1 MGVIRFAENLH
12 AQNREF
18 GMTFQTSSGPRRGIN
33 SAAREKKVRVAPH
46 LTLVVAS
53 LWAVFGSMPGLPA
66 AEPAGDHFAGL
77 ADEYLTNVRP
87 LIERFCLGCH
97 STALRVGELDL
108 EQFATLA
115 EVRQD
120 TRAWLKV
127 VEMLDNG
134 EMPPESAE
142 QPAPEQRKELRGWI
156 ERYLHAEA
164 LAHAGDPGP
173 VVLRRLNNA
182 EYTYTIRD
190 LTGVDDLNPA
200 REFPGDSAAG
210 EGFTNTGNA
219 LVMSPAL
226 LRKYLDAGKGIARHA
241 VLLPAGFRFSP
252 QATRRDWTD
261 ESLAQIRALYRQFA
275 DTEDLGVGS
284 AVGNIK
290 VHGDTRMGLAGR
302 LPLEKYFAATLAERD
317 ALTTGGKT
325 IEAVARE
332 HGLSA
337 KYLSTLWSALS
348 GSAPSLLLDDLRS
361 RWRQAKPADAA
372 TLAADVAAW
381 QRGLWTFGPVGLI
394 GRKGGPS
401 RWMEAVN
408 PLLSEQEIRFPIADD
423 FCDEEEVVLSLVVT
437 DAGDGNDHDFVV
449 WQAPRLVAPGRADI
463 YLRDIRGLYWDAGR
477 VQPSNAAVGQA
488 QWGLDP
494 AMFGK
499 HPKGHTI
506 GAASLFVPVPSVV
519 KIRLPGYLAA
529 GRELVTTAALD
540 KEMGREGSVQVDV
553 VAGTPTPT
561 SGLVPSE
568 ATVTFSKVTQV
579 FSDHRDIS
587 FKRAFLSAE
596 NSTAW
601 RRIESGFD
609 KYRRLFP
616 AALCFNQIV
625 PIDEVLTLRLFYRED
640 DHLARLMLDDEQRA
654 YLDRLWEELHY
665 VSRSALLQVTGLE
678 LLLEA
683 FEGNG
688 IEDRSQHEAVMPLR
702 APIYERAA
710 AFSKELIADEPAQV
724 DAVVDFAAQAYRRPL
739 TDVEADEL
747 RGLYRRLREQEIPHD
762 EAFRLTLARIFV
774 APAFLYRLENA
785 AAGTSSAAVSDWEL
799 ASRLSY
805 FLWSSEPD
813 EELRAAAAAGA
824 LRTPDVLANQTR
836 RMLADARVRRL
847 ATEFACQW
855 LHIHD
860 FDSLAEK
867 SEKYF
872 PEFADLRSD
881 MYEESIRFFTDL
893 FQRDASLLSLLDADH
908 TFVNARLAGFYGME
922 GVEGGK
928 WRRVEGIRK
937 HGRGGILGL
946 ATTLAKQSGASRTS
960 PILRGN
966 WVSEVLLGEKLPR
979 PPKEVPQLPADEIAT
994 DGLTVRQLVAKHT
1007 SVPLCASC
1015 HQRIDPFGFALEGF
1029 DSIGRRRD
1037 RDLAGRPIDTETKLP
1052 DGSEING
1059 LGGLRDYL
1067 LETRRDAFLGQFC
1080 RKLLGYALGRE
1091 VQLSDEPLLTEIE
1104 QRLAR
1109 NDYRFSV
1116 TVDMIVQ
1123 SRQFRE
1129 IRGREAR
1136 LGESP

>member
-1 MGVIRFAENLH
+1 MPFFSSRQHGRERYNFCRNVGWLLPVLPRTIH
-12 AQNREF
+12 AQNSEI
-18 GMTFQTSSGPRRGIN
+18 GMTFSASSGPRRGIIS
-33 SAAREKKVRVAPH
+33 SAAREKKLGFSHH
-46 LTLVVAS
+46 LALVVAS
-53 LWAVFGSMPGLPA
+53 LWAAFGSMSGMPA
-66 AEPAGDHFAGL
+66 AEPARDHFAGL
-77 ADEYLTNVRP
+77 ADEYVTEVRP
-87 LIERFCLGCH
+87 VMQQFCLGCH

-115 EVRQD
+115 EVRRD
-120 TRAWLKV
+120 TKAWLKV

-134 EMPPESAE
+134 EMPPKSAE
-142 QPAPEQRKELRGWI
+142 QPAPEQRKELRGWA
-156 ERYLHAEA
+156 ERYLRAEA

-190 LTGVDDLNPA
+190 LTGVDLNPA

-226 LRKYLDAGKGIARHA
+226 LRKYLDAGKGLARHA

-252 QATRRDWTD
+252 HAKRRDWTD
-261 ESLAQIRALYRQFA
+261 ESLARIRGFYRQFA
-275 DTEDLGVGS
+275 HTEDLGVGS

-290 VHGDTRMGLAGR
+290 VHGDTRMGIAGR

-317 ALTTGGKT
+317 ALTTGGKA

-332 HGLSA
+332 RGLSA

-361 RWRQAKPADAA
+361 RWRQAKPQDAA

-401 RWMEAVN
+401 RWMEPVN

-423 FCDEEEVVLSLVVT
+423 FCDEEEVVLSLVAT

-449 WQAPRLVAPGRADI
+449 WQAPRLVAPGRPEI
-463 YLRDIRGLYWDAGR
+463 YLRDIRGLYWDAGL
-477 VQPSNAAVGQA
+477 VQPPNVAAGGD

-494 AMFGK
+494 ATFGK

-506 GAASLFVPVPSVV
+506 GAASLFVRVPSVV

-529 GRELVTTAALD
+529 GRELVTTAVLD
-540 KEMGREGSVQVDV
+540 QEVGRAGSVQVDV
-553 VAGTPTPT
+553 VAGTPAPT

-587 FKRAFLSAE
+587 FKRVFLAAE
-596 NSTAW
+596 NSTTW

-609 KYRRLFP
+609 EHRRLFP

-640 DHLARLMLDDEQRA
+640 DHLARLMLDDEQRV
-654 YLDRLWEELHY
+654 YLDRIWEELHY
-665 VSRSALLQVTGLE
+665 VSQSALLQVTGLE

-702 APIYERAA
+702 APIYEHAA

-762 EAFRLTLARIFV
+762 EAFRLTLARVFV
-774 APAFLYRLENA
+774 SPAFLYRLEEA
-785 AAGTSSAAVSDWEL
+785 PAGSSSAAVSDWEL

-813 EELRAAAAAGA
+813 KELRAAAAAGA
-824 LRTPDVLANQTR
+824 LRAPDVLAKQTR

-847 ATEFACQW
+847 GTEFACQ
-855 LHIHD
+855 
-860 FDSLAEK
+860 
-867 SEKYF
+867 
-872 PEFADLRSD
+872 
-881 MYEESIRFFTDL
+881 
-893 FQRDASLLSLLDADH
+893 
-908 TFVNARLAGFYGME
+908 
-922 GVEGGK
+922 
-928 WRRVEGIRK
+928 
-937 HGRGGILGL
+937 
-946 ATTLAKQSGASRTS
+946 
-960 PILRGN
+960 
-966 WVSEVLLGEKLPR
+966 
-979 PPKEVPQLPADEIAT
+979 
-994 DGLTVRQLVAKHT
+994 
-1007 SVPLCASC
+1007 
-1015 HQRIDPFGFALEGF
+1015 
-1029 DSIGRRRD
+1029 
-1037 RDLAGRPIDTETKLP
+1037 
-1052 DGSEING
+1052 
-1059 LGGLRDYL
+1059 
-1067 LETRRDAFLGQFC
+1067 
-1080 RKLLGYALGRE
+1080 
-1091 VQLSDEPLLTEIE
+1091 
-1104 QRLAR
+1104 
-1109 NDYRFSV
+1109 
-1116 TVDMIVQ
+1116 
-1123 SRQFRE
+1123 
-1129 IRGREAR
+1129 
-1136 LGESP
+1136 

>member
-1 MGVIRFAENLH
+1 MDLAYDCRGDRGGVRRSLPSRPRAETAVDAGGFH
-12 AQNREF
+12 RHRAD
-18 GMTFQTSSGPRRGIN
+18 
-33 SAAREKKVRVAPH
+33 SARHQP
-46 LTLVVAS
+46 
-53 LWAVFGSMPGLPA
+53 
-66 AEPAGDHFAGL
+66 
-77 ADEYLTNVRP
+77 
-87 LIERFCLGCH
+87 
-97 STALRVGELDL
+97 
-108 EQFATLA
+108 
-115 EVRQD
+115 VRQSLQI
-120 TRAWLKV
+120 AK
-127 VEMLDNG
+127 
-134 EMPPESAE
+134 SAK
-142 QPAPEQRKELRGWI
+142 QPAPERRKELRGWV

-190 LTGVDDLNPA
+190 LTGVDLNPA
-200 REFPGDSAAG
+200 REFPADSAAG

-226 LRKYLDAGKGIARHA
+226 LRKYLDAGKEMAQHA
-241 VLLPAGFRFSP
+241 VLLPDGFRFSP
-252 QATRRDWTD
+252 HATRRDWTD
-261 ESLAQIRALYRQFA
+261 EILAEIRGFYGQFA

-284 AVGNIK
+284 AVGNVK
-290 VHGDTRMGLAGR
+290 VHGNTRIGLAGR

-332 HGLSA
+332 RGLSA
-337 KYLSTLWSALS
+337 RYLSTLWSSLS
-348 GSAPSLLLDDLRS
+348 GSAPSLLLDHLRS
-361 RWRQAKPADAA
+361 RWRQAKPQDAA

-401 RWMEAVN
+401 RWMEPVN
-408 PLLSEQEIRFPIADD
+408 PLLTEQVIRFPMSEDL
-423 FCDEEEVVLSLVVT
+423 CEEEEVVISLVAT

-449 WQAPRLVAPGRADI
+449 WQEPRLVAPGRPEI
-463 YLRDIRGLYWDAGR
+463 YLRDIRELYWDAGL
-477 VQPSNAAVGQA
+477 VQLPNAAVGVA

-499 HPKGHTI
+499 HPHGKTI
-506 GAASLFVPVPSVV
+506 GAASLFVRVPSVV
-519 KIRLPGYLAA
+519 KVRLPGYLAA
-529 GRELVTTAALD
+529 GRELVATVVLD
-540 KEMGREGSVQVDV
+540 KEMGREGSVQMDV
-553 VAGTPTPT
+553 VVGTPTST
-561 SGLVPSE
+561 SGLLPSE
-568 ATVTFSKVTQV
+568 VTVTFSKVIQV
-579 FSDHRDIS
+579 FSDHRDVS
-587 FKRAFLSAE
+587 FRRPLLTSE

-601 RRIESGFD
+601 RRIEWALD
-609 KYRRLFP
+609 EYRRLFP

-625 PIDEVLTLRLFYRED
+625 PVDEVLTLTLFYRED
-640 DHLARLMLDDEQRA
+640 DHLARLMLDDAQRA
-654 YLDRLWEELHY
+654 RLDRLWEELHY
-665 VSRSALLQVTGLE
+665 VSQSALLQVTALD
-678 LLLEA
+678 LLLET

-688 IEDRSQHEAVMPLR
+688 VEDRSQYEAVKPLR
-702 APIYERAA
+702 APFDRRAA
-710 AFSKELIADEPAQV
+710 AFKKGLIAHEPTQV
-724 DAVVDFAAQAYRRPL
+724 DAAVDFAARTYRRPL

-747 RGLYRRLREQEIPHD
+747 RGLYRRLREQELSHD
-762 EAFRLTLARIFV
+762 EALRLTLARVFV
-774 APAFLYRLENA
+774 APAFLYRLEEAPVATA
-785 AAGTSSAAVSDWEL
+785 AAAVSDWEL

-805 FLWSSEPD
+805 FLWSSQPD
-813 EELRAAAAAGA
+813 DELRAVAAGGT
-824 LRTPDVLANQTR
+824 LHTPGVLAKQTR
-836 RMLADARVRRL
+836 RMLSDARVRRL
-847 ATEFACQW
+847 ATEFAGQW
-855 LHIHD
+855 LHIYD
-860 FDSLAEK
+860 FDSLDEK

-872 PEFADLRSD
+872 PEFADLRGD

-893 FQRDASLLSLLDADH
+893 FQSDASLLSLLNADH
-908 TFVNARLAGFYGME
+908 TFLNERLAGFYGIE
-922 GVEGGK
+922 EVEGTK
-928 WRRVEGIRK
+928 WRRVTGIRQ

-979 PPKEVPQLPADEIAT
+979 PPKEVPQLPAGETKT

-1037 RDLAGRPIDTETKLP
+1037 RDLAGRPIDTQTKLP

-1059 LGGLRDYL
+1059 LTGLRDYL
-1067 LETRRDAFLGQFC
+1067 LETRRDAFLRQFY

-1109 NDYRFSV
+1109 SDYRFSV
-1116 TVDMIVQ
+1116 AVDMIVQ

-1129 IRGREAR
+1129 IRGRQAQ
-1136 LGESP
+1136 LAESP

>member
-1 MGVIRFAENLH
+1 MCARHSEM
-12 AQNREF
+12 
-18 GMTFQTSSGPRRGIN
+18 GMTFSVSSGPRRGIN
-33 SAAREKKVRVAPH
+33 SAAGEKKPRVAHH
-46 LTLVVAS
+46 LVLVVAS
-53 LWAVFGSMPGLPA
+53 LWAVFGSMPSMPA
-66 AEPAGDHFAGL
+66 AEPPRDHFAGL
-77 ADEYLTNVRP
+77 ADEYVTEVRP
-87 LIERFCLGCH
+87 LMERFCLGCH

-108 EQFATLA
+108 EQFRTLA
-115 EVRQD
+115 EVRRG

-134 EMPPESAE
+134 EMPPEPAE

-190 LTGVDDLNPA
+190 LTGVDLNPA
-200 REFPGDSAAG
+200 REFPADSAAG

-226 LRKYLDAGKGIARHA
+226 LRKYLDAGKEMAQHA
-241 VLLPAGFRFSP
+241 VLLPDGFRFSP
-252 QATRRDWTD
+252 HATRRDWTD
-261 ESLAQIRALYRQFA
+261 EILAAIRGFYGQFA

-284 AVGNIK
+284 AVGNVK
-290 VHGDTRMGLAGR
+290 VHGNTRIGLAGR

-332 HGLSA
+332 RGLSA
-337 KYLSTLWSALS
+337 RYLSTLWSSLS

-361 RWRQAKPADAA
+361 RWRQAKPQDAA

-408 PLLSEQEIRFPIADD
+408 PLLTEQVIRFPMSEDL
-423 FCDEEEVVLSLVVT
+423 CEEEEVVISLVAT

-449 WQAPRLVAPGRADI
+449 WQEPRLVAPGRPEI
-463 YLRDIRGLYWDAGR
+463 YLRDIRELYWDAGL
-477 VQPSNAAVGQA
+477 VQPPNVPAGAA

-499 HPKGHTI
+499 HPNGKTI

-519 KIRLPGYLAA
+519 KIRLPGYLVA
-529 GRELVTTAALD
+529 GRELVATVVLD
-540 KEMGREGSVQVDV
+540 KGMGREGSVQVDV
-553 VAGTPTPT
+553 VVGTPTST
-561 SGLVPSE
+561 SGLLPSE
-568 ATVTFSKVTQV
+568 VTVTFSKVTQV
-579 FSDHRDIS
+579 FSDHRDVS
-587 FKRAFLSAE
+587 FRRPFLSAE

-601 RRIESGFD
+601 RRIEWAFD
-609 KYRRLFP
+609 EYRRLFP

-625 PIDEVLTLRLFYRED
+625 PVDEVLTLTLFYRED
-640 DHLARLMLDDEQRA
+640 DHLARLMLDEAQRSQ
-654 YLDRLWEELHY
+654 LDRLWEELHY
-665 VSRSALLQVTGLE
+665 VSQSALLQVTALD
-678 LLLEA
+678 LLLET

-688 IEDRSQHEAVMPLR
+688 VEDRSQYEAVKPLR
-702 APIYERAA
+702 APFDRRAA
-710 AFSKELIADEPAQV
+710 AFKKELIADEPAQV
-724 DAVVDFAAQAYRRPL
+724 DAAVDFAAQAYRRPL

-747 RGLYRRLREQEIPHD
+747 HGLYRRLREQEIPHD
-762 EAFRLTLARIFV
+762 EAFRLTLARVFV

-805 FLWSSEPD
+805 FLWSSQPD
-813 EELRAAAAAGA
+813 DELRAVAAAGT
-824 LRTPDVLANQTR
+824 LHTPGVLAKQTR
-836 RMLADARVRRL
+836 RMLSDARVRRL
-847 ATEFACQW
+847 ATEFAGQW
-855 LHIHD
+855 LHIYD
-860 FDSLAEK
+860 FDSLDEK

-872 PEFADLRSD
+872 PEFADLRGD

-893 FQRDASLLSLLDADH
+893 FQSDASLLSLLNADH
-908 TFVNARLAGFYGME
+908 TFVNERLADFYGIE
-922 GVEGGK
+922 EVEGTK
-928 WRRVEGIRK
+928 WRRVAGIRQ

-979 PPKEVPQLPADEIAT
+979 PPQEVPQLPADEIET

-1059 LGGLRDYL
+1059 LAGLRDYL

-1104 QRLAR
+1104 QRLAG

-1116 TVDMIVQ
+1116 AVDMIVQ

-1129 IRGREAR
+1129 IRGRQAPLAE
-1136 LGESP
+1136 

>member
-1 MGVIRFAENLH
+1 
-12 AQNREF
+12 
-18 GMTFQTSSGPRRGIN
+18 
-33 SAAREKKVRVAPH
+33 
-46 LTLVVAS
+46 
-53 LWAVFGSMPGLPA
+53 MPDILA
-66 AEPAGDHFAGL
+66 AEPARDHFAGL
-77 ADEYLTNVRP
+77 ADEYLTEVRP
-87 LIERFCLGCH
+87 VIEQFCLGCH

-108 EQFATLA
+108 EQFPTLA
-115 EVRQD
+115 EVRRD
-120 TRAWLKV
+120 TKAWLKV

-134 EMPPESAE
+134 EMPPKSAG
-142 QPAPEQRKELRGWI
+142 QPAPERRKQLRGWV

-164 LAHAGDPGP
+164 LAHAGDPGA

-190 LTGVDDLNPA
+190 LTRVDELDPA

-219 LVMSPAL
+219 LAMSPAL
-226 LRKYLDAGKGIARHA
+226 LSKYLDAGKGIAQHA
-241 VLLPAGFRFSP
+241 ALLPDGFRFSP
-252 QATRRDWTD
+252 RATRRDWTD
-261 ESLAQIRALYRQFA
+261 ESLARIRGFYRQFA

-284 AVGNIK
+284 DVGNVK
-290 VHGDTRMGLAGR
+290 VHGDTRIGLAGR

-317 ALTTGGKT
+317 ALTTGGET

-332 HGLSA
+332 RGLSA
-337 KYLSTLWSALS
+337 KYLGTLWSALS

-361 RWRQAKPADAA
+361 RWRRAKPNDAA
-372 TLAADVAAW
+372 ALAADVAAW

-401 RWMEAVN
+401 RWMEPVN
-408 PLLSEQEIRFPIADD
+408 PLLSEQEIRFPVPDEL
-423 FCDEEEVVLSLVVT
+423 CEEEEIVLSLVAT
-437 DAGDGNDHDFVV
+437 DAGDGNENDFVV
-449 WQAPRLVAPGRADI
+449 WQAPRLVAPGRPDI

-477 VQPSNAAVGQA
+477 VQPSHAAAAV

-506 GAASLFVPVPSVV
+506 GAASLFVRVPSVV
-519 KIRLPGYLAA
+519 KIRLPGSLAE
-529 GRELVTTAALD
+529 GRELVTGAVLD
-540 KEMGREGSVQVDV
+540 KEMGRGGSVQVDV
-553 VAGTPTPT
+553 VAGAPAPT
-561 SGLVPSE
+561 SLLIPSE

-579 FSDHRDIS
+579 YSDHRDIS
-587 FKRAFLSAE
+587 FKRAFLAAE
-596 NSTAW
+596 NGTAW

-609 KYRRLFP
+609 EYRRLFP

-665 VSRSALLQVTGLE
+665 VSQSALLQVTGLE

-710 AFSKELIADEPAQV
+710 AFRKKLIADEPAQV

-747 RGLYRRLREQEIPHD
+747 HALYRRLREQELPHD
-762 EAFRLTLARIFV
+762 EAWRLTLARIFV

-785 AAGTSSAAVSDWEL
+785 AAGTSSAPVSDWEL
-799 ASRLSY
+799 AGRLSY

-813 EELRAAAAAGA
+813 EKLRAAAAAGA
-824 LRTPDVLANQTR
+824 LRTPEVLRKQTR
-836 RMLADARVRRL
+836 RMLADPRVRRL

-860 FDSLAEK
+860 FDSLDEK

-872 PEFADLRSD
+872 PEFAQLRGD

-893 FQRDASLLSLLDADH
+893 FQSDALLLSLLDADH
-908 TFVNARLAGFYGME
+908 TFVNERLADFYGIE
-922 GVEGGK
+922 GVEGRK
-928 WRRVEGIRK
+928 WRRVEGIRQ

-966 WVSEVLLGEKLPR
+966 WVSEVLLGEKLPL
-979 PPKEVPQLPADEIAT
+979 PPREVPQLPADETKT

-1007 SVPLCASC
+1007 SVPQCASC

-1037 RDLAGRPIDTETKLP
+1037 RDLAGRPIDAETKLP
-1052 DGSEING
+1052 DGSEIDG

-1067 LETRRDAFLGQFC
+1067 LETRRDAFLGQFY

-1091 VQLSDEPLLTEIE
+1091 VQLSDQPLLTEIK
-1104 QRLAR
+1104 QRLAG
-1109 NDYRFSV
+1109 NGYRFSEAV
-1116 TVDMIVQ
+1116 EMIVQ

-1129 IRGREAR
+1129 IRGRQDQ
-1136 LGESP
+1136 LTESP